1 MSNPEVVDTV
11 NDILKQADCLFTKT
25 EVELAINKMANNI
38 NLELH
43 DKNPIVLSIMNGG
56 LIFAGQL
63 LTQLNFPLQ
72 IDYCHATR
80 YRGEMSGGELHWK
93 ALPQLALLDRT
104 VLVVDDILDEGHT
117 LQAILNAIRAQ
128 GAEQVYTAVLLD
140 KQHDRKANSEYKPDF
155 VGLTIPDRYVFGY
168 GMDYKEYWRNAPGI
182 YAVKDH

>member
-1 MSNPEVVDTV
+1 MLEHWASHGMVVVAAMTP
-11 NDILKQADCLFTKT
+11 NAGTGREMGGCL
-25 EVELAINKMANNI
+25 
-38 NLELH
+38 
-43 DKNPIVLSIMNGG
+43 
-56 LIFAGQL
+56 
-63 LTQLNFPLQ
+63 
-72 IDYCHATR
+72 
-80 YRGEMSGGELHWK
+80 
-93 ALPQLALLDRT
+93 
-104 VLVVDDILDEGHT
+104 DDILDEGHT